1 MLRWYYFQTDLSY
14 PKDQSEAHLQ
24 HRIQFIT
31 VLLIYLSFILLELQ
45 YHNKNLFTEMKKMLK
60 YLVNHFLRRK
70 FKNKFS
76 HYSQLLSFP
85 HEMSAITELKR
96 MRRLFNN
103 LNLEKS
109 VRTKDDIS
117 VYIHLAKKFIINV
130 VLEIIFK
137 NKKCLRQSLFWCF
150 LEYWALKMSC
160 RVTRVTPKKKYY
172 LVMFEII
179 MMLSFDIIMLL

>member
-1 MLRWYYFQTDLSY
+1 
-14 PKDQSEAHLQ
+14 
-24 HRIQFIT
+24 
-31 VLLIYLSFILLELQ
+31 
-45 YHNKNLFTEMKKMLK
+45 MKKMLK

-117 VYIHLAKKFIINV
+117 VLIHLAKKV
-130 VLEIIFK
+130 YY
-137 NKKCLRQSLFWCF
+137 KCRLRNNL
-150 LEYWALKMSC
+150 
-160 RVTRVTPKKKYY
+160 
-172 LVMFEII
+172 
-179 MMLSFDIIMLL
+179 